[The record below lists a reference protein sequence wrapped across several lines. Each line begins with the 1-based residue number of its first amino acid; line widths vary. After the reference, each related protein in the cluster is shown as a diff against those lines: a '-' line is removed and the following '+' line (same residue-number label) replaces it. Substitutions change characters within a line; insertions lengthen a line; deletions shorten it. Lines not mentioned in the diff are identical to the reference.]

1 MEQFEN
7 NFGIAAYVARVHFP
21 FFFFSFFFFLY
32 LFFCIGDYRHAVCY
46 SVYVSTKSST
56 LTSSFV

>member
-21 FFFFSFFFFLY
+21 FFFFSFFFF
-32 LFFCIGDYRHAVCY
+32 CIYF
-46 SVYVSTKSST
+46 SVLVIIGMQCVIQFMLAQKVV
-56 LTSSFV
+56 L